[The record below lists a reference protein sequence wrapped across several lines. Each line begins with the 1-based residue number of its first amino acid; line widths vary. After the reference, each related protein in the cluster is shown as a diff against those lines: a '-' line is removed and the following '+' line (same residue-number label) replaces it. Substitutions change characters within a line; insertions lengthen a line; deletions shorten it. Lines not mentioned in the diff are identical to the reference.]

1 MKTPLPKH
9 GGRRYT
15 ILMEKK
21 NLPTEFL
28 RRMEA
33 QLGVKYPAFLASYG
47 LPPKRGLRVN
57 TLKIGVEEFRR
68 ISPFPLAETGIL
80 PEGFLLAE
88 EMPGLGNHPY
98 HLAGLFYL
106 QEPSAMAAIAAACAC
121 WTSAPPRAGK
131 AAA

>member
-15 ILMEKK
+15 VLMEKK

-33 QLGVKYPAFLASYG
+33 QLGVEYPAFLKSYG

-57 TLKIGVEEFRR
+57 TLKTGVEEFRR
-68 ISPFPLAETGIL
+68 ISPYPHKDMRTFQMDTGL
-80 PEGFLLAE
+80 RRLTLHRFAQRRARD
-88 EMPGLGNHPY
+88 EMV
-98 HLAGLFYL
+98 
-106 QEPSAMAAIAAACAC
+106 Q
-121 WTSAPPRAGK
+121 
-131 AAA
+131 